1 MAELVAALN
10 ALPAEVNRF
19 IYVAEYLRANLRGRI
34 EGSYIIPNPK
44 WVHNCLWALF
54 FAYCLAFVLTA
65 TGLIAKALHGNFHL
79 VQFKGGLLVPNAS
92 VLYCIFEGIFI
103 TLFAVEL
110 MWEIRDDNLG
120 RAPTGRLA
128 LFGIEWSYFW
138 IGGFAFTM
146 STISWTLKV
155 GPLLAATDGGSSSAW
170 ATRSTEKSR
179 RWLVYA
185 VDFFGI
191 LLPIVHIV
199 STMTVFILSNRA
211 FTNAVNYMLG
221 MAENLTEAAP
231 TYNPATFNLTSDLLP
246 LLANV
251 TPMTEET
258 NRFVKLAGWGYGLLS
273 FYCLLSL
280 AIWLPFFFNL
290 RRSLLNLMKS
300 NHSMTVGSQHMS
312 TPVVADKVRAHYHNM
327 IWINACILLKDIAYG
342 GVALC
347 VAVRPG
353 FVTNPV
359 YNILATLLS
368 AGVFAFVGNYIALQ
382 VFSSTGFLSHS
393 DDRSLCFSLIAWRA
407 IQRLLE
413 TRSSHQSSGS
423 KPAFASISIP
433 LQPSNHAMS
442 ASSFAVCDDKPQD
455 TDGYP
460 PNSRGIA
467 VERDVHIHVSLSTSP
482 MDEKEAFSV

>member
-1 MAELVAALN
+1 MAELVATLN
-10 ALPAEVNRF
+10 ALPADVNRF
-19 IYVAEYLRANLRGRI
+19 IYVAEYLR
-34 EGSYIIPNPK
+34 GSYIIPNPK
-44 WVHNCLWALF
+44 WVHDCLWALF

-65 TGLIAKALHGNFHL
+65 TGLIAKALHGDFHL

-103 TLFAVEL
+103 TLFAVDL

-155 GPLLAATDGGSSSAW
+155 GPLLAATDEGSSSAW
-170 ATRSTEKSR
+170 ATRSTETSR

-199 STMTVFILSNRA
+199 STMTVFIFSNRA

-221 MAENLTEAAP
+221 MAESLTEAAP
-231 TYNPATFNLTSDLLP
+231 TYNPTAFNLTSDLLP

-273 FYCLLSL
+273 FYCFLSL

-300 NHSMTVGSQHMS
+300 NHSMTVGSQYMS
-312 TPVVADKVRAHYHNM
+312 TPVVADKVRAHYHN
-327 IWINACILLKDIAYG
+327 IVWINACILLKDIAYG
-342 GVALC
+342 GVAL
-347 VAVRPG
+347 VAAVRPG
-353 FVTNPV
+353 FITNPA

-368 AGVFAFVGNYIALQ
+368 AGVFAFVGNYIA
-382 VFSSTGFLSHS
+382 F
-393 DDRSLCFSLIAWRA
+393 LIAWRG

-413 TRSSHQSSGS
+413 TRPSFQSSVS
-423 KPAFASISIP
+423 MPAFASISIP

-455 TDGYP
+455 TLGYP
-460 PNSRGIA
+460 QNSRGIA

-482 MDEKEAFSV
+482 VDKKEAFSV